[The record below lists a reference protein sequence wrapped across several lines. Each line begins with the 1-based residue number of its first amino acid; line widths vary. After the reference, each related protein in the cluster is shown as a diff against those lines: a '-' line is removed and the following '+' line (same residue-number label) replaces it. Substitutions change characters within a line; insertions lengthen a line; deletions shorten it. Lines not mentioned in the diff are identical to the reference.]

1 MNTKSVK
8 EHIKQQLSSALI
20 ILFLFQATS
29 IANAASVDE
38 LKHQRALTQAQSGDY
53 PQALHS
59 LKLLAAKYPHPNRY
73 FYDYISILNWAG
85 QHQKIVALSA
95 DLSLQQAPSYVLKAV
110 AIAYRHQRD
119 YQKAEKTYRIMG
131 NRFPSLLEAKI
142 GLGLV
147 LIDQKKYSPARAVL
161 FPLQKTKLE
170 NIELLHAIAY
180 FHEAQ
185 QQRIAALAIYQRIL
199 DLKPSDRASQRKKV
213 ITLNDIGASQ
223 LANSF
228 IKDPGLFSNG
238 ELARIRSNMAAQR
251 IRWAAIPPEQEK
263 MRFNEIDQAIAE
275 LEKNI
280 EGARLAEGESSKF
293 SLIGQFDLLVALRD
307 RYKMEE
313 TVKLYDKLRALN
325 VAVPA
330 YAQRAAC
337 DALLYLERPDQA
349 EACYLQVK
357 RTVREDN
364 PNLDL
369 ALFYAYLENEKATLA
384 QQWVKEV
391 AAKQAPYIV
400 GKGQKPLR
408 KPNPKKIQA
417 ETIAAL
423 SVAYADK
430 LEDAEKQIVAF
441 HQLAPYNTDLRREL
455 ANIDYWRGWPRKAEE
470 EYAIGLNQEPKHIG
484 LRLGLA
490 RNQLALKQYEQ
501 AEQSIN
507 LLFQQYPEDK
517 GIALQYQLWNIHN
530 MREFKT
536 EISTSESSGGVN
548 GSRGLD
554 INSYLYSRPMDKN
567 YRLYLHQRH
576 SQATFSEGDGLI
588 NHGGIGVEYTA
599 ENILL
604 MTELHHNDYADHRL
618 AINFKGEYS
627 LDDHWSTSF
636 AVEGLS
642 GDTPLRALNQGIY
655 AKSASWGGQ
664 YRWHESR
671 ATGLN
676 LSYLD
681 FSDGNERKSI
691 SGFWKERWYSSYDYK
706 FSTRLDLY
714 SSDNSKANTIYFNPD
729 KDLAGSVALEN
740 EWLSWRHYE
749 NSFHQRLIVSVGFY
763 NQENYSTGD
772 TWGLQYEHRWA
783 ADHRLEVIYGI
794 KRANNLYDGDYE
806 LSWSYYLSLDW
817 RF

>member
-1 MNTKSVK
+1 MKTKSVK
-8 EHIKQQLSSALI
+8 ERIKEQLSSALI
-20 ILFLFQATS
+20 ILFLFQTTS
-29 IANAASVDE
+29 MANAASVDE
-38 LKHQRALTQAQSGDY
+38 LNHQHALTQAQRGDY

-59 LKLLAAKYPHPNRY
+59 LKLLATQYPRPNRY
-73 FYDYISILNWAG
+73 FYDYISILSWAG

-95 DLSLQQAPSYVLKAV
+95 DLPLQQAPSYVLRAV

-119 YQKAEKTYRIMG
+119 YPKAEQVYRVADS
-131 NRFPSLLEAKI
+131 RFPDLLDAKI

-147 LIDQKKYSPARAVL
+147 LIDQKKYASARTAL
-161 FPLQKTKLE
+161 FPLHIAKPE
-170 NIELLHAIAY
+170 NIELLRAIAY

-185 QQRIAALAIYQRIL
+185 QQLITALEIYQRIL
-199 DLKPSDRASQRKKV
+199 DLKPSDRASQRNKV
-213 ITLNDIGASQ
+213 LTLNKMGASQ

-263 MRFNEIDQAIAE
+263 MRFNEVEQAIAE

-280 EGARLAEGESSKF
+280 EEARLTKGDSSTYA
-293 SLIGQFDLLVALRD
+293 LIGQFDLLVALRD
-307 RYKMEE
+307 RYRMEE
-313 TVKLYDKLRALN
+313 AVKLYNKLHALN
-325 VAVPA
+325 IVVPA

-337 DALLYLERPDQA
+337 DALLYLERPEQA

-357 RTVREDN
+357 RAVGEDN

-391 AAKQAPYIV
+391 AAKQVPYIV
-400 GKGQKPLR
+400 GKGQKPLH
-408 KPNPKKIQA
+408 KPNPKKTQA

-430 LEDAEKQIVAF
+430 LEDAEKQILAL

-490 RNQLALKQYEQ
+490 RNQLELKQYEQ

-517 GIALQYQLWNIHN
+517 GIALQHRLWNIHN

-536 EISTSESSGGVN
+536 EISTSESSGGVH

-554 INSYLYSRPMDKN
+554 INSYLYSRPLDKN
-567 YRLYLHQRH
+567 YRLYIHQRH
-576 SQATFSEGDGLI
+576 SQAKFSEGDGLL
-588 NHGGIGVEYTA
+588 NHAGIGIEYSA

-604 MTELHHNDYADHRL
+604 MSELHHNYYEDERL
-618 AINFKGEYS
+618 GINFKGEYS
-627 LDDHWSTSF
+627 FDDHWSTSLSL
-636 AVEGLS
+636 ESLS

-691 SGFWKERWYSSYDYK
+691 SGFWQESWYNSYDYK

-729 KDLAGSVALEN
+729 RDLAGSIALEN

-749 NSFHQRLIVSVGFY
+749 NSFHQRLIVSAGFY
-763 NQENYSTGD
+763 NQENHSTGD

-783 ADHRLEVIYGI
+783 TDHRLEVIYGI
-794 KRANNLYDGDYE
+794 KRARYLYDGDYE

>member
-1 MNTKSVK
+1 M
-8 EHIKQQLSSALI
+8 AD
-20 ILFLFQATS
+20 
-29 IANAASVDE
+29 AASVDE
-38 LKHQRALTQAQSGDY
+38 LNHQHALTQAQSGDY
-53 PQALHS
+53 RQALHS
-59 LKLLAAKYPHPNRY
+59 LKLLAAKYPRPNRY
-73 FYDYISILNWAG
+73 FYDYISILSWAG

-95 DLSLQQAPSYVLKAV
+95 DLPLQQAPSYVLKAV

-119 YQKAEKTYRIMG
+119 YQKAEKVYRIT
-131 NRFPSLLEAKI
+131 NSRFPGLLDAKI
-142 GLGLV
+142 GLGLI
-147 LIDQKKYSPARAVL
+147 LIDQKKYDSARAVL
-161 FPLQKTKLE
+161 FPLKNTRPE
-170 NIELLHAIAY
+170 NIELLRSIAY

-185 QQRIAALAIYQRIL
+185 QQLIAALAVYQRIL

-213 ITLNDIGASQ
+213 LTLNKMGASQ

-263 MRFNEIDQAIAE
+263 MRFNEVEQAIAE

-280 EGARLAEGESSKF
+280 EEARLAKGDSSIF
-293 SLIGQFDLLVALRD
+293 SLIGQLDLLVALRD
-307 RYKMEE
+307 RYRMEE
-313 TVKLYDKLRALN
+313 VVKLYEQLRASN
-325 VAVPA
+325 IAVPA
-330 YAQRAAC
+330 YAQRATC
-337 DALLYLERPDQA
+337 DALLYLERPDHA

-357 RTVREDN
+357 RIVREDN

-369 ALFYAYLENEKATLA
+369 ALFYAYLENEKPVLA

-391 AAKQAPYIV
+391 AAKQVPYIV

-408 KPNPKKIQA
+408 KPNPKKTQA
-417 ETIAAL
+417 NTIAAL
-423 SVAYADK
+423 SLAYADN
-430 LEDAEKQIVAF
+430 LSDAEKQVKSL

-455 ANIDYWRGWPRKAEE
+455 ANIDYWRGWPLKAAE
-470 EYAIGLNQEPKHIG
+470 EYAIGLSQEPKHIG

-490 RNQLALKQYEQ
+490 RNQLALKQYKQ

-517 GIALQYQLWNIHN
+517 GIALQHRLWNIHN

-536 EISTSESSGGVN
+536 EISTSESSGGIN

-554 INSYLYSRPMDKN
+554 INSYLYSRPLDNN
-567 YRLYLHQRH
+567 YRLYIHQRH
-576 SQATFSEGDGLI
+576 SQAKFSEGDGLL
-588 NHGGIGVEYTA
+588 NHAGIGLEYRA
-599 ENILL
+599 PNIFL
-604 MTELHHNDYADHRL
+604 MSELHHNAYEDERPGV
-618 AINFKGEYS
+618 NFNGEYTF
-627 LDDHWSTSF
+627 DDHWSTSF
-636 AVEGLS
+636 AVESLS
-642 GDTPLRALNQGIY
+642 GETPLRALNQGIY
-655 AKSASWGGQ
+655 AKSADWGGQ

-671 ATGLN
+671 STGLN
-676 LSYLD
+676 LSFLD
-681 FSDGNERKSI
+681 FSDGNERKSVNT
-691 SGFWKERWYSSYDYK
+691 FWQERWYSSYNYK

-714 SSDNSKANTIYFNPD
+714 RSKNSKENTIYFNPD
-729 KDLAGSVALEN
+729 SDLAGSIALEN
-740 EWLSWRHYE
+740 DWLSWRHYE

-794 KRANNLYDGDYE
+794 KRTNSLYDGDHE